1 MANIVFFKKNVQVLY
16 LIIFLIFL
24 FVILKVLM
32 RKGKRGCASFIQAQ
46 CSSSSDSSQ
55 VNLLLDKLL
64 NPLKPID
71 DWDTIDWIK
80 WLIAGGRTPSEFQ
93 VIGRLLLILN
103 KKTSFFL
110 TESKERQ

>member
-1 MANIVFFKKNVQVLY
+1 
-16 LIIFLIFL
+16 
-24 FVILKVLM
+24 M

-55 VNLLLDKLL
+55 VNILLDKLL

-93 VIGRLLLILN
+93 VIGRFLFISAVLTNRRTWGDTREFPHLHF
-103 KKTSFFL
+103 KKLS
-110 TESKERQ
+110 